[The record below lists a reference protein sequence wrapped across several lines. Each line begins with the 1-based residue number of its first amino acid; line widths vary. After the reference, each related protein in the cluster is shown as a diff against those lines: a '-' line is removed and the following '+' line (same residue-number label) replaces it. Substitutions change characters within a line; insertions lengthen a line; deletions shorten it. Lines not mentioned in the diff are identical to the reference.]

1 MSFYDFGINVY
12 LVRELSKDKSKLLS
26 LINTLIFSKIILI
39 IFGTLLALA
48 SLYILKHGQT
58 DVVFV
63 VIYMLV
69 SIILINLSSVIFS
82 IFRSHQNFNV
92 ELKATIIY
100 NIFFIL
106 GSYLIW
112 ENASIS
118 ALAISQLYLFSRL
131 IFFLFAI
138 FYFFSNFKTKE
149 LKNTEKMTIS
159 NTYIFFKNIFPFGIT
174 SLITVIYINIDSIII
189 SYLLGDF
196 SLGVYQSAFRLIMI
210 SLLIIDS
217 LDYAIFPRLSSIKKS
232 DLLYKKMN
240 TFFNFYTLVGSLLF
254 LFFNLFSNELI
265 LIIYGSDFQNGGIL
279 LKFLSWVILITFVQ
293 SPLIMT
299 IQINKMQTKIA
310 QQSFWSAILLITL
323 SIYLTLNYNLMG
335 TVVSLIIA
343 RSFGLVYVICIFK
356 KYINIMQNLLSKV
369 FVFITII
376 FLISLFTN
384 LFFEN
389 KFFIKAILFFIFSI
403 STSIYHSKQIFLSE
417 KRL

>member
-1 MSFYDFGINVY
+1 
-12 LVRELSKDKSKLLS
+12 
-26 LINTLIFSKIILI
+26 
-39 IFGTLLALA
+39 
-48 SLYILKHGQT
+48 
-58 DVVFV
+58 
-63 VIYMLV
+63 
-69 SIILINLSSVIFS
+69 
-82 IFRSHQNFNV
+82 
-92 ELKATIIY
+92 
-100 NIFFIL
+100 
-106 GSYLIW
+106 
-112 ENASIS
+112 
-118 ALAISQLYLFSRL
+118 
-131 IFFLFAI
+131 
-138 FYFFSNFKTKE
+138 
-149 LKNTEKMTIS
+149 
-159 NTYIFFKNIFPFGIT
+159 
-174 SLITVIYINIDSIII
+174 
-189 SYLLGDF
+189 
-196 SLGVYQSAFRLIMI
+196 
-210 SLLIIDS
+210 
-217 LDYAIFPRLSSIKKS
+217 
-232 DLLYKKMN
+232 MN